1 MTKLTTLENLT
12 QFLTWIRKQ
21 FAAITHSHKLSDITD
36 YTVDSELSAESANPI
51 ENQAVSVAIASVTDE
66 ISALE
71 TSVNKLDTEK
81 ADRIVATSE
90 ADGLM
95 SSADKSKLD
104 GLASSEILYTTFTAS
119 GWSGSASPYT
129 QTISVEGITAEDD
142 VYIDRSVDYTASEAT
157 ITAYNKAFGI
167 IGSGVGQTIDGGIEW
182 KVFKKPEI
190 DVTVAITYAEPIEF
204 DGSGSGSGGSVEVD
218 LSGALVDVEAENGVI
233 TFSRGDGTTKEVD
246 VSRNINLTINEKGH
260 LISEV
265 TE

>member
-51 ENQAVSVAIASVTDE
+51 ENQAVSAAIASVTDE

-71 TSVNKLDTEK
+71 TNVNKLDTEK

-104 GLASSEILYTTFTAS
+104 GLASSEILYATFTAS
-119 GWSGSASPYT
+119 GWYGSASPYT

-204 DGSGSGSGGSVEVD
+204 DGSGSVEVD